1 MFCPN
6 CGTKV
11 EDGTAFCPSC
21 GTKLKLPSTE
31 KAKPEQI
38 QPQQETKRKEE
49 TGETNKAPE
58 HTVASAAR
66 PVGAD

>member
-31 KAKPEQI
+31 KSK
-38 QPQQETKRKEE
+38 TR
-49 TGETNKAPE
+49 TDT
-58 HTVASAAR
+58 AAA
-66 PVGAD
+66 GN